1 VSVLL
6 FPRIGIQKS
15 VTNNG
20 KVTLTLF
27 GFAFGAAAQ
36 EPANNNTD
44 QKHQKNQHRAGNK
57 KSPEEK
63 ADVYDRNVLKDKK
76 DGQRRQ
82 HKTDDFLV
90 IQFFHF
96 LTTR

>member
-1 VSVLL
+1 ML

-15 VTNNG
+15 VTNND

-36 EPANNNTD
+36 QPANNNTD

-63 ADVYDRNVLKDKK
+63 ADVYDRNILKDEK

-82 HKTDDFLV
+82 YKADELLV
-90 IQFFHF
+90 I
-96 LTTR
+96 